1 MACKSSRSVTS
12 VEVLGF
18 VSWTASAAAFGECCA
33 MCCEHAVEN
42 EPIGWSQVSHHM
54 ATVRSSV
61 FAMGVRASSDAG
73 ELWCDVLPQQVLG
86 HGISAMVLSGADL
99 LLCGLREVSRPCGTT
114 TLPECHS
121 TVHFACG
128 RASCPHMCNAST
140 CQPQGG
146 IGSPCSRCDWD
157 AHALQCKSHA
167 GGASLEQKHGYRY
180 IHACASIFEL
190 VCYADMRHCQST
202 SLEAGEL
209 QVGYAKSSRG
219 NVQTSMQKCRG
230 LQRTA
235 AWHRWLICRWLR
247 SATCCTAHS
256 ETCK

>member
-86 HGISAMVLSGADL
+86 HGTSAMVLSGADL

-114 TLPECHS
+114 TLPECHG
-121 TVHFACG
+121 TDHFACG
-128 RASCPHMCNAST
+128 RASCPICAMLALV
-140 CQPQGG
+140 
-146 IGSPCSRCDWD
+146 SRRV
-157 AHALQCKSHA
+157 ALAVPAVAVTGRSCLAVQISCWWSLS
-167 GGASLEQKHGYRY
+167 GA
-180 IHACASIFEL
+180 
-190 VCYADMRHCQST
+190 
-202 SLEAGEL
+202 EARL
-209 QVGYAKSSRG
+209 QVHSR
-219 NVQTSMQKCRG
+219 MC
-230 LQRTA
+230 
-235 AWHRWLICRWLR
+235 IYI
-247 SATCCTAHS
+247 
-256 ETCK
+256 